1 MDKETREQLI
11 DECIKALQ
19 QANKVLN
26 KNIREIQ
33 DASRDLQEMQK
44 LLEEWGSDHLRRN
57 EDLLIDFDNIVPPD
71 LTEQIRNSM
80 QTLRAFKDNFF
91 HHKNLIEKEFQRLS
105 SIKQDQIHRLKPPN
119 RE

>member
-44 LLEEWGSDHLRRN
+44 LLEE
-57 EDLLIDFDNIVPPD
+57 
-71 LTEQIRNSM
+71 
-80 QTLRAFKDNFF
+80 
-91 HHKNLIEKEFQRLS
+91 
-105 SIKQDQIHRLKPPN
+105 
-119 RE
+119 